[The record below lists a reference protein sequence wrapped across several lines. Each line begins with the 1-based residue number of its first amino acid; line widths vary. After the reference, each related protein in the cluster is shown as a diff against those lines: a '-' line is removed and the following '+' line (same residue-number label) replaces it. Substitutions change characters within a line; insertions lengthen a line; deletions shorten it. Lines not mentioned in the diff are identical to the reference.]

1 MFFPFHD
8 ENPTRH
14 FPLLTIVLIGANIFV
29 FFWEFSY
36 PGKIASLFNS
46 YGLVPSHFIEA
57 PIQTYPNVFSAM
69 FMHAG
74 LMHLAGNML
83 FLWIFG
89 NNIEDEL
96 GKIRFITFYLLCG
109 VIAALGHVF
118 MDTGSEI
125 PMVGASGAISG
136 VLGAYLM
143 LFPKAKVKTLVFL
156 GILITIVRIPAAFLL
171 IFWLGIQ
178 IYSNMASGNV
188 GGSVAWMVH
197 IGGFAAG
204 MILILPFKASLKP
217 SRPRPRVL

>member
-14 FPLLTIVLIGANIFV
+14 FPLVTIALIGANIFV

-36 PGKIASLFNS
+36 PGRIDSLFFN
-46 YGLVPSHFIEA
+46 YGLVPYDLVQSPIE
-57 PIQTYPNVFSAM
+57 TYPNIFSAM
-69 FMHAG
+69 FLHAG

-89 NNIEDEL
+89 NNIEDVL
-96 GKIRFITFYLLCG
+96 GKIRFITFYLICG
-109 VIAALGHVF
+109 LIAALCHVY

-136 VLGAYLM
+136 VLGAYLV

-156 GILITIVRIPAAFLL
+156 GILITIVRIPAAYLL
-171 IFWLGIQ
+171 VFWLGLQ
-178 IYSNMASGNV
+178 IFSNMAASNV
-188 GGSVAWMVH
+188 GGGVAWMAH
-197 IGGFAAG
+197 IGGFVAG
-204 MILILPFKASLKP
+204 MILILPFKASL
-217 SRPRPRVL
+217 RPPRRRAL